1 MKLPARYAAFVE
13 QRKQQS
19 LYRSRRLL
27 ETAQGAQVIVN
38 GRPMVNF
45 SSNDY
50 LGLANHPDLVTAMQ
64 KAADTYGVGSG
75 ASHLVIGHSRLHH
88 QLEERL
94 ADFTGYESALLFSS
108 GYMANVGT
116 LNALSQKGD
125 LILQDKLN
133 HASLLDAGLLA
144 EATMKR
150 YGHND
155 MQALSRRLQAAGEYE
170 QTFVATD
177 AVFSMDG
184 DIAPLPQMVALA
196 ESRQALLMVD
206 DAHGFGVLGEQGKGS
221 REHFHLSASDI
232 PIYMATLGKA
242 LGVCGAFVAGEKAL
256 IEYLIQ
262 CSRNYI
268 YTTALPPSAAGAVL
282 AALDVMAKESWRRQ
296 HLQQLIQRFRQG
308 MSQWQQLLLPSDTA
322 IQPLVVGE
330 SDAALQLS
338 DYLGQQ
344 GFLVSA
350 IRAPTVPAG
359 TARLRIT
366 LTAAHNEAQV
376 DELVAALLRLLP
388 AVVEKQPENPSENAV
403 GKKHNAL

>member
-50 LGLANHPDLVTAMQ
+50 LGLANHPDVVTAMQ

-170 QTFVATD
+170 QTLVATD

-196 ESRQALLMVD
+196 ESRQALFMVD

-221 REHFHLSASDI
+221 LEHFQLSAGDV

-308 MSQWQQLLLPSDTA
+308 MSQWQQLLMPSDTA

-338 DYLGQQ
+338 DYLAQQ

-376 DELVAALLRLLP
+376 DELVAALHRLLP
-388 AVVEKQPENPSENAV
+388 AVLEKQSENSSENAV

>member
-1 MKLPARYAAFVE
+1 MKLPHRYAAFVE

-19 LYRSRRLL
+19 LYRSRRVL
-27 ETAQGAQVIVN
+27 ETAQGPQVIVN
-38 GRPMVNF
+38 GWPMVNF

-50 LGLANHPDLVTAMQ
+50 LGLANHPRVIAAMQ

-75 ASHLVIGHSRLHH
+75 ASHLVIGHSALHH
-88 QLEERL
+88 ELEERL
-94 ADFTGYESALLFSS
+94 AEFTGYESALLFSS
-108 GYMANVGT
+108 GYMANMGT
-116 LNALSQKGD
+116 LNALTQKGD

-150 YGHND
+150 YAHND
-155 MQALSRRLQAAGEYE
+155 MQALSRRLQSAGDFA
-170 QTFVATD
+170 QTLIATD

-184 DIAPLPQMVALA
+184 DLAPLPQMVALA

-221 REHFHLSASDI
+221 LEHFNLSASDV
-232 PIYMATLGKA
+232 PVYMATLGKA

-256 IEYLIQ
+256 TEYLIQ

-282 AALDVMAKESWRRQ
+282 ASLEVMANEGWRRQ
-296 HLQQLIQRFRQG
+296 QLQKLIQRFREG
-308 MSQWQQLLLPSDTA
+308 MGEWQHLLLPSDTA

-330 SDAALQLS
+330 SEVALRLS
-338 DYLGQQ
+338 DYLAQQ
-344 GFLVSA
+344 GFLVWA

-366 LTAAHNEAQV
+366 LTAAHDESRV
-376 DELVAALLRLLP
+376 DELVAALHRLLP
-388 AVVEKQPENPSENAV
+388 AVMDTQPENLSANAA
-403 GKKHNAL
+403 GKKHSTL